1 MICLDSFIIGELQSR
16 GLECTSTTYRTSD
29 LGVPAARRRQC
40 LCGFTEHQS
49 LQLEPFGG
57 YQVQDPPA
65 LRQLPLE
72 VEPAENLYLKGQVTV
87 EPTIMTTGDPWL
99 PHPAGHICSEGTK
112 HLVHKDTGP
121 ACALTG
127 KADNLKGYGG
137 TLLLV
142 DGGRVRS
149 LSAREVARIQ
159 GLSDPEFD
167 LLLKD
172 YPLDPLLL
180 ALARE
185 PGWQVAAG
193 LLGWVHDSLQSAE
206 PGKAGNC
213 IDPADLEATMQLEVW
228 LEAWSRSP
236 QEPKAC
242 LKLIPRKS
250 QPERREPSNFQEE
263 EYQPS
268 SIRVG
273 GRPKQL
279 LPSLEHRKL
288 VRPCFQTATGR
299 KPVGLPDLDRIGQE
313 AVLSKLAD
321 STRRAYGTGWKH
333 WELFMSGTGV
343 SPFLGGESRQE
354 RLEDEQWLIRFVVFL
369 HEVMGRTAQGIRQ
382 RLSAVRYAHIAAG
395 FPDPL
400 QGRVRLWASLQGL
413 ARWENAPL
421 RKVPV
426 TPLML
431 KWIFDYL
438 LQGSRSQ
445 QEKAA
450 LWGSICIGWFFM
462 LRASEYLPP
471 PNPEHAPKRVL
482 RGGDVVFY
490 KEGQVSSFRDA
501 DEVALHLREA
511 KNDQFQRGQT
521 RAHHRT
527 SAAICPVDA
536 LQAHARQNPVWISDP
551 SAVVFQFQNV
561 GVTREMV
568 SDLLR
573 LAAVAEGHPSHLV
586 GSHSLRKG
594 GATAMLACT
603 DDLEQVKRFG
613 GWKSDAVH
621 AYLYADHATS
631 KTRSSDMLRSKP
643 ILSSAQRTGSQPAR
657 HRPSGVKC
665 GGHPPTLFG
674 GYPPVASLI
683 VGGHPPCAE
692 AMAEARTAKAVTNHQ
707 MKELVRSGKSAY
719 DILGVSRDTT
729 PTDVEKAYRRKCL
742 KWHPDKWQT
751 HSPEE
756 QKKVEDTFKEIG
768 LCRDIL
774 RSTVTRAI
782 YDDMVR
788 NLSDSSSDEGPWVRT
803 TTFRGTPFSGKG
815 PQSAWTSPPPKPKP
829 STSSSSSSR
838 VPPPRQPAGPPPGYG
853 AYAAGAYGQAPPS
866 EEMVL
871 CRRSHLPPRGDTECA
886 FAAER

>member
-1 MICLDSFIIGELQSR
+1 
-16 GLECTSTTYRTSD
+16 
-29 LGVPAARRRQC
+29 
-40 LCGFTEHQS
+40 
-49 LQLEPFGG
+49 
-57 YQVQDPPA
+57 
-65 LRQLPLE
+65 
-72 VEPAENLYLKGQVTV
+72 
-87 EPTIMTTGDPWL
+87 
-99 PHPAGHICSEGTK
+99 
-112 HLVHKDTGP
+112 
-121 ACALTG
+121 
-127 KADNLKGYGG
+127 
-137 TLLLV
+137 
-142 DGGRVRS
+142 
-149 LSAREVARIQ
+149 
-159 GLSDPEFD
+159 
-167 LLLKD
+167 
-172 YPLDPLLL
+172 
-180 ALARE
+180 
-185 PGWQVAAG
+185 
-193 LLGWVHDSLQSAE
+193 
-206 PGKAGNC
+206 
-213 IDPADLEATMQLEVW
+213 
-228 LEAWSRSP
+228 
-236 QEPKAC
+236 
-242 LKLIPRKS
+242 
-250 QPERREPSNFQEE
+250 
-263 EYQPS
+263 
-268 SIRVG
+268 
-273 GRPKQL
+273 
-279 LPSLEHRKL
+279 
-288 VRPCFQTATGR
+288 
-299 KPVGLPDLDRIGQE
+299 
-313 AVLSKLAD
+313 
-321 STRRAYGTGWKH
+321 
-333 WELFMSGTGV
+333 MSGTGV
-343 SPFLGGESRQE
+343 SPFLSGESRQE

-369 HEVMGRTAQGIRQ
+369 HEVMGRTAHGIRQ

-400 QGRVRLWASLQGL
+400 QGRARLWASLQGL

-631 KTRSSDMLRSKP
+631 AK
-643 ILSSAQRTGSQPAR
+643 
-657 HRPSGVKC
+657 
-665 GGHPPTLFG
+665 
-674 GYPPVASLI
+674 
-683 VGGHPPCAE
+683 

-707 MKELVRSGKSAY
+707 MKELVRSGRSAY

-729 PTDVEKAYRRKCL
+729 PTDVEKAHRRKCL

-756 QKKVEDTFKEIG
+756 QKKAEDTFKEIG

-788 NLSDSSSDEGPWVRT
+788 NLSHSSFDEGPWVRT
-803 TTFRGTPFSGKG
+803 TTFRGTPFSGRGRNRPG
-815 PQSAWTSPPPKPKP
+815 PVRGYRMCFCCRKIAYRGGIGADKDWCDACGYGSCGSGDAWVAKARRCAPER
-829 STSSSSSSR
+829 TSSGSTQ
-838 VPPPRQPAGPPPGYG
+838 VPGPEPRTQ
-853 AYAAGAYGQAPPS
+853 
-866 EEMVL
+866 
-871 CRRSHLPPRGDTECA
+871 
-886 FAAER
+886 

>member
-1 MICLDSFIIGELQSR
+1 MQS
-16 GLECTSTTYRTSD
+16 
-29 LGVPAARRRQC
+29 
-40 LCGFTEHQS
+40 
-49 LQLEPFGG
+49 
-57 YQVQDPPA
+57 
-65 LRQLPLE
+65 
-72 VEPAENLYLKGQVTV
+72 
-87 EPTIMTTGDPWL
+87 
-99 PHPAGHICSEGTK
+99 
-112 HLVHKDTGP
+112 
-121 ACALTG
+121 
-127 KADNLKGYGG
+127 
-137 TLLLV
+137 
-142 DGGRVRS
+142 
-149 LSAREVARIQ
+149 
-159 GLSDPEFD
+159 
-167 LLLKD
+167 
-172 YPLDPLLL
+172 
-180 ALARE
+180 
-185 PGWQVAAG
+185 
-193 LLGWVHDSLQSAE
+193 
-206 PGKAGNC
+206 
-213 IDPADLEATMQLEVW
+213 EVW

-250 QPERREPSNFQEE
+250 QPERREPSNFQEQK
-263 EYQPS
+263 YQPS
-268 SIRVG
+268 PIRVG

-279 LPSLEHRKL
+279 LLSLEHRKL

-299 KPVGLPDLDRIGQE
+299 RPVGLPELDRIGQE

-343 SPFLGGESRQE
+343 SPFLSGESRQE

-573 LAAVAEGHPSHLV
+573 LATVAEGHPSHLV

-674 GYPPVASLI
+674 GYPPVASPV
-683 VGGHPPCAE
+683 VGGHPPCAK
-692 AMAEARTAKAVTNHQ
+692 AVAEARTAKAVTNHQ

-719 DILGVSRDTT
+719 DILGVSRDTML
-729 PTDVEKAYRRKCL
+729 TDVEKAYRRKCL

-756 QKKVEDTFKEIG
+756 QKKVEDTFK
-768 LCRDIL
+768 
-774 RSTVTRAI
+774 TA
-782 YDDMVR
+782 
-788 NLSDSSSDEGPWVRT
+788 SSPTGGAGV
-803 TTFRGTPFSGKG
+803 
-815 PQSAWTSPPPKPKP
+815 PKK
-829 STSSSSSSR
+829 
-838 VPPPRQPAGPPPGYG
+838 
-853 AYAAGAYGQAPPS
+853 APPTAKSATRRQKQPVAHVVVTGSGSLLVNTAGMLTRKTRRLVLPDVLLEELGRMQAFLQRVQAFLAELKARPHLLPEAAALMEREGGLEQMEPLLDWVPGAGS
-866 EEMVL
+866 EVFALQDGPSRPTSVDPPLARPTSTRESQRPERR
-871 CRRSHLPPRGDTECA
+871 CRRPHQHALPSNRRRRQLGMR
-886 FAAER
+886 AARWA

>member
-1 MICLDSFIIGELQSR
+1 M
-16 GLECTSTTYRTSD
+16 
-29 LGVPAARRRQC
+29 
-40 LCGFTEHQS
+40 
-49 LQLEPFGG
+49 
-57 YQVQDPPA
+57 
-65 LRQLPLE
+65 
-72 VEPAENLYLKGQVTV
+72 
-87 EPTIMTTGDPWL
+87 
-99 PHPAGHICSEGTK
+99 
-112 HLVHKDTGP
+112 
-121 ACALTG
+121 
-127 KADNLKGYGG
+127 
-137 TLLLV
+137 
-142 DGGRVRS
+142 
-149 LSAREVARIQ
+149 
-159 GLSDPEFD
+159 
-167 LLLKD
+167 
-172 YPLDPLLL
+172 
-180 ALARE
+180 
-185 PGWQVAAG
+185 
-193 LLGWVHDSLQSAE
+193 
-206 PGKAGNC
+206 
-213 IDPADLEATMQLEVW
+213 
-228 LEAWSRSP
+228 
-236 QEPKAC
+236 
-242 LKLIPRKS
+242 
-250 QPERREPSNFQEE
+250 
-263 EYQPS
+263 
-268 SIRVG
+268 
-273 GRPKQL
+273 
-279 LPSLEHRKL
+279 
-288 VRPCFQTATGR
+288 
-299 KPVGLPDLDRIGQE
+299 
-313 AVLSKLAD
+313 LSKLAD

-343 SPFLGGESRQE
+343 SPFLSGESRQE
-354 RLEDEQWLIRFVVFL
+354 RLEDEQWLICFVVFL

-657 HRPSGVKC
+657 HRPSGIKC
-665 GGHPPTLFG
+665 GGYPPTFFG
-674 GYPPVASLI
+674 GYPPVASPV
-683 VGGHPPCAE
+683 VGGHPPCAK

-756 QKKVEDTFKEIG
+756 QKKAEDTFKKKK
-768 LCRDIL
+768 L
-774 RSTVTRAI
+774 
-782 YDDMVR
+782 
-788 NLSDSSSDEGPWVRT
+788 
-803 TTFRGTPFSGKG
+803 
-815 PQSAWTSPPPKPKP
+815 
-829 STSSSSSSR
+829 
-838 VPPPRQPAGPPPGYG
+838 
-853 AYAAGAYGQAPPS
+853 
-866 EEMVL
+866 
-871 CRRSHLPPRGDTECA
+871 A
-886 FAAER
+886 FAVTY